1 MKNSGMAGAPLRQSK
16 ILVVDDDDGIRA
28 GIEMLL
34 TGGPYD
40 VVYKSGVAG
49 AREAINAAINADA
62 FDLVITDLRLGRDS
76 GLAQLQT

>member
-40 VVYKSGVAG
+40 VTYKTGVAD
-49 AREAINAAINADA
+49 AR
-62 FDLVITDLRLGRDS
+62 
-76 GLAQLQT
+76 